1 MKANY
6 ILRMDD
12 ACPTMH
18 GNWECIERILDRHGI
33 RPIVAVI
40 PANADP
46 QMNLQEARPHF
57 WDIVRRW
64 QEKGWFI
71 ALHGYDH
78 VYTQQ
83 QTGLL
88 GIGRKSEFAGLPYA
102 QQAEKIEAGL
112 AIFAREQV
120 EARCWVAPSH
130 SFDRDTLKALTEKS
144 RIRIISDGLALHPF
158 RQYGFNWIPQQ
169 LWRFRTM
176 PFGTWTFCL
185 HPNTMKENDLQRLD
199 DFLTQH
205 AGRFIDPSAIQ
216 RFTGLHLFDT
226 ILQKTILFLLK
237 RKHV

>member
-18 GNWECIERILDRHGI
+18 GNWERIESILNHYGI

-46 QMNLQEARPHF
+46 QMNLQDARPDF

-64 QEKGWFI
+64 QQNGWCI

-78 VYTQQ
+78 VYTQHE
-83 QTGLL
+83 TGLV
-88 GIGRKSEFAGLPYA
+88 GIGRKSEFAGLPYE
-102 QQAEKIEAGL
+102 QQAQKIEAGL
-112 AIFAREQV
+112 RVFAREKIT
-120 EARCWVAPSH
+120 ARCWVAPSH
-130 SFDRDTLKALTEKS
+130 SFDLDTLKALREKS
-144 RIRIISDGLALHPF
+144 AIRTVSDGLALHPF
-158 RQYGFNWIPQQ
+158 TQYGFDWIPQQ

-185 HPNTMKENDLQRLD
+185 HPNTMKEKDLQNLD
-199 DFLTQH
+199 DFLSQH
-205 AGRFIDPSAIQ
+205 AGQFIDPSGIK
-216 RFTGLHLFDT
+216 RFTKLHLLDT
-226 ILQKTILFLLK
+226 ILKKTILFLLN